1 MDKEKEELD
10 LKKNSGDGARVPV
23 DLEKNMKA
31 LEKYLG
37 IDTESSRRPAYFTF
51 GGLFIILFGCL
62 LNIVS
67 SVGNAFLII
76 GILLEVIGLIL
87 IMKKSY
93 WIAYKWN
100 RSIVM
105 YLKDDNKESLE
116 YLEKLPKEEK
126 ETEAYKKMKKLLE
139 N

>member
-1 MDKEKEELD
+1 MDKEKDELD
-10 LKKNSGDGARVPV
+10 LKKNSGDGARVSV

-31 LEKYLG
+31 LERYLG
-37 IDTESSRRPAYFTF
+37 VDTEASRRPTYFVF
-51 GGLFIILFGCL
+51 AGLFLMLFGCL

-67 SVGNAFLII
+67 TIGNAFLII
-76 GILLEVIGLIL
+76 AMFLEVVGLIF

-126 ETEAYKKMKKLLE
+126 EKEAYEKMKKLLE